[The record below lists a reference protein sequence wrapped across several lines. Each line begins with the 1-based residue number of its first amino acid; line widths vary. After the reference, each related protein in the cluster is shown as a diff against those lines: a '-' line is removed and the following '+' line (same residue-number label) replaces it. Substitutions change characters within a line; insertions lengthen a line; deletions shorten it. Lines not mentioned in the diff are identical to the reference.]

1 MEKRLGLLAVS
12 LVVVGFGASVAV
24 ALDPLGPPTAGL
36 EKGQFSVGLEY
47 FYEDTDIQMANTTV
61 FGGRIPDFKMNV
73 DEHMVTVNLAYG
85 LTDNWEA
92 FVRIGAEVAGEADGN
107 SGFFGSVSFDGD
119 ASGVIGLGTRLT
131 LYEQDKLKVGAMVQ
145 VAWSKTEGDITWVGP
160 KSDVDVETTEIG
172 VAIGPTYQLTD
183 QVAIYGGPFA
193 YVLNGEVDG
202 NLAGAP
208 LTQDIEQD
216 SAFGGYVGTLIDIKE
231 NLSCRIEYAHT
242 ASADS
247 IGVAVVWT
255 FK

>member
-1 MEKRLGLLAVS
+1 MEKRLGFWAVS
-12 LVVVGFGASVAV
+12 LLVVGFGTSAAV
-24 ALDPLGPPTAGL
+24 ALDPLGPPTACL
-36 EKGQFSVGLEY
+36 DKGQVSVGLEY

-61 FGGRIPDFKMNV
+61 FGGPVPDFKMNV

-92 FVRIGAEVAGEADGN
+92 FVRIGAEVAGDADGR

-131 LYEQDKLKVGAMVQ
+131 LYEQDKLKVGAMAQ
-145 VAWSKTEGDITWVGP
+145 VAWSSTEGDVSWGGP
-160 KSDVDVETTEIG
+160 KSDVDVDTTEIG
-172 VAIGPTYQLTD
+172 VAIGPTYQVTD

-193 YVLNGEVDG
+193 YILNGEVDG
-202 NLAGAP
+202 NFAGAP
-208 LTQDIEQD
+208 LRQDIEQV
-216 SAFGGYVGTLIDIKE
+216 SAFGGYVGTLIDIEE

-242 ASADS
+242 ASGNS
-247 IGVAVVWT
+247 IGAALVWV